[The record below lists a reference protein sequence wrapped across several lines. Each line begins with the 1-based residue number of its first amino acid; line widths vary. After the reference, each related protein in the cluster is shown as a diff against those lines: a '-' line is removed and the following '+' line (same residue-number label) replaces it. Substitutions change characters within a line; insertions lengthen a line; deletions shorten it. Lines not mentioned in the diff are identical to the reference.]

1 MSPPLTNLQKRHLRG
16 MAHQLKPVVMVG
28 QHGLR
33 DAVVD
38 EIELALTAH
47 ELVKIKIAAD
57 RDARDESAAQIL
69 ARTGAVAIQS
79 IGQMRVIFR
88 RNAEQPRIALP
99 GGPCG

>member
-1 MSPPLTNLQKRHLRG
+1 MSLPLTNLQKRHLRG
-16 MAHQLKPVVMVG
+16 MTHRLKPVVMVG

-33 DAVVD
+33 EAVID

-57 RDARDESAAQIL
+57 RDARDEIAAEIL
-69 ARTGAVAIQS
+69 ARTGAEAIQS

-88 RNAEQPRIALP
+88 RNTEQPRIALP
-99 GGPCG
+99 SG